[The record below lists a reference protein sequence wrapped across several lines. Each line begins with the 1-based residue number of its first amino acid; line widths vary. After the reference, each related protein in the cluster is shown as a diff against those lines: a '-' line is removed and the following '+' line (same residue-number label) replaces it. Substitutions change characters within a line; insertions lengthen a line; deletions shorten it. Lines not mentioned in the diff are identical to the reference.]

1 MSGDSPDAIFS
12 TQRRN
17 SIKLRFA
24 TTARFTKGFGRG
36 YSQDNLF
43 WFRRFYG
50 DYPEFLSGTIFDALR
65 QISKPPTIVDA
76 LRQISGGSQISETTL
91 YPAAKS
97 YAARSQSK
105 QDISDALP
113 RKSRKASIA
122 EDLSIPHALRGES
135 PATLLTF

>member
-1 MSGDSPDAIFS
+1 VSGDSPDAIFS
-12 TQRRN
+12 TQRRKGTQRTQSATPSN
-17 SIKLRFA
+17 SA
-24 TTARFTKGFGRG
+24 
-36 YSQDNLF
+36 
-43 WFRRFYG
+43 
-50 DYPEFLSGTIFDALR
+50 PR
-65 QISKPPTIVDA
+65 QIFKPPTIVDA
-76 LRQISGGSQISETTL
+76 LRQNSGGSQISETTL
-91 YPAAKS
+91 YSAAKS